1 VPHETFIKTG
11 ERASPRRQPLIDV
24 QNGIVEMYNARE
36 GVGEGVERRRGPR
49 LIKWTFD
56 RRLRENHTPTI
67 MA

>member
-1 VPHETFIKTG
+1 MMTG
-11 ERASPRRQPLIDV
+11 KRASLRRQPLTDF

-36 GVGEGVERRRGPR
+36 VVGEGVERGRGRRSIR
-49 LIKWTFD
+49 WTFD